1 MSRNVRTPPNFRTQ
15 NGGRID
21 RGRSVGFTF
30 DDRKYSGLA
39 GDTLAS
45 ALLANGV
52 RLVGR
57 SFKFHRPRGILATG
71 VDEPNAL
78 VTVRKDADRY
88 TPNLRATQVE
98 LYDGLTAESQ
108 NRRPSLAFDRG
119 AVNDRLSHF
128 LPSGF
133 YYKTFM
139 WPRKAWERFYE
150 PRIRAMA
157 GLGRAPSLPDPD
169 HYANRYAHCDVLVVG
184 GGAAGLSAAL
194 AAADGGARVI
204 VADEQMEFGG
214 SLLAET
220 EALIADQTASA
231 WLAATLAALERQPRV
246 TLLPRTTA
254 FGYFAYNMVGL
265 AERVTEHLSAPD
277 PALPRERLW
286 QVRAK
291 QVVLATGAIERPL
304 VFPDN
309 DRPGIMLAD
318 AARTYLNRWGV
329 ACGTRAVVITA
340 HDAAYRAAL
349 DLQRAGIV
357 IAAIADLRPDATG
370 DLPKTARAAGLP
382 VSTATTITATS
393 GRLGVRAVR
402 LAGMNAEGGASG
414 TREIACDLVL
424 MSGGFTPSVHLF
436 SQSRGTLR
444 FSDEVQAFVPDRSV
458 QQERSAGACRG
469 AFGLAATLADGAAAG

>member
-1 MSRNVRTPPNFRTQ
+1 MNRNFRTPPNFRTSS
-15 NGGRID
+15 GGRVD
-21 RGRSVGFTF
+21 RGRPVGFTF
-30 DDRKYSGLA
+30 DERKYFGLA

-57 SFKFHRPRGILATG
+57 SFKYHRPRGILAAG
-71 VDEPNAL
+71 ADEPNAL
-78 VTVRKDADRY
+78 VTVRRDPHRV

-98 LYDGLTAESQ
+98 LYEGLAAASQ
-108 NRRPSLAFDRG
+108 NRAPSLAFDRG
-119 AVNDRLSHF
+119 ALNDRLSRF
-128 LPSGF
+128 LPAGF

-150 PRIRAMA
+150 PRLRAMA
-157 GLGRAPSLPDPD
+157 GLGHAPSLPDPD

-184 GGAAGLSAAL
+184 GGPAGLSAAL
-194 AAADGGARVI
+194 AAADGGARVMI
-204 VADEQMEFGG
+204 ADEQMEFGG
-214 SLLAET
+214 SLLAEA
-220 EALIADQTASA
+220 EALIADETASA
-231 WLAATLAALERQPRV
+231 WLAATLAALRCQPRV

-265 AERVTEHLSAPD
+265 AERVTEHLAAPV
-277 PALPRERLW
+277 PGLPRERLW
-286 QVRAK
+286 QVRAG
-291 QVVLATGAIERPL
+291 QIVLATGAIERPL

-309 DRPGIMLAD
+309 DRPGIMLAG
-318 AARTYLNRWGV
+318 AARSYLNRWGV
-329 ACGTRAVVITA
+329 ACGTRAVVVTA

-349 DLQRAGIV
+349 DLHHAGIA
-357 IAAIADLRPDATG
+357 IAAIADVRSNANG
-370 DLPKTARAAGLP
+370 DLPDAARAAGLT

-402 LAGMNAEGGASG
+402 LAAMNAEGSLSG
-414 TREIACDLVL
+414 TRDIACDLVL

-444 FSDEVQAFVPDRSV
+444 FNDDVQAFVPDRSA
-458 QQERSAGACRG
+458 QQERS
-469 AFGLAATLADGAAAG
+469 